1 MRFLRRP
8 HSRDLGLMAN
18 VPAILLGFLATSFQ
32 IFLLREFSVH
42 FFGNELTFGFVLAS
56 WLLWAGLGSFI
67 APRFKPSAKAL
78 DRLYY
83 AVILLFTI
91 SLVLLRFSRFALGVL
106 PAELTGMGPALLFS
120 LGICLLSSLPLGGL
134 FVFNAAVAGGD
145 VSRVYLFESLGA
157 ALAGLVVDLG
167 VVPFV
172 SNWEGASI
180 IAAAGAAAIFLT
192 FGQRKRPAWFL
203 AVLAGL
209 AVFAFFDLPSQK
221 AWWKPFD
228 LIRSRD
234 TPYGKLQLIRT
245 GDQISLYSSG
255 LPVFSCPDPAASEGA
270 IHFAML
276 QNPGAK
282 NVLLIGGGA
291 GGGLGEV
298 LKYERAEVDYVELDP
313 GIIRLAE
320 DALPEKE
327 RKDLRDKRVHVFFD
341 DGRAFLLKSR
351 KAYDAVILNLPEP
364 ATAQVNRFYTLEFFE
379 LAKSKLS
386 RGGVFSF
393 TVPSSENYIGPDLR
407 EFLASLYGTLRAVFP
422 EVGIVPGDSNVFLAS
437 TAGLTLDPKALD
449 ERITKLG
456 LRLTSINAVLLSSRL
471 NPLRT
476 GNLLKR
482 IEERRARI
490 NRDLVPVSYY
500 FHSVL
505 WSSQFKGIE
514 AAVLRTFAQLPAHW
528 LLDAPLLAY
537 VILLLCLALRRKR
550 TAGTFLVPL
559 GTMGFTTIVVELVVI
574 IAFQSLYGY
583 VYGKI
588 ALLLAAFMAGLAL
601 GSWFGRKRRAA
612 GRADLLAA
620 QGGFLLLIALLRG
633 VLGRRPSE
641 ALLFLFLLV
650 LGSLGGR
657 LFVVSN
663 RLLLKEN
670 MNLGLGY
677 GVDLLGSFLGALAA
691 SAIIIPLAGILPL
704 LDGLLLMN
712 SFALLFVI
720 ISWKRPAS
728 PA

>member
-1 MRFLRRP
+1 
-8 HSRDLGLMAN
+8 MAY
-18 VPAILLGFLATSFQ
+18 VPPILLGFLATAFQ
-32 IFLLREFSVH
+32 IFLMREFSVH
-42 FFGNELTFGFVLAS
+42 FHGNELTFGFVLAS
-56 WLLWAGLGSFI
+56 WLLWGGLGSLL
-67 APRFKPSAKAL
+67 ASHLKPSDRIL

-83 AVILLFTI
+83 AVILLFPI
-91 SLVLLRFSRFALGVL
+91 SLVVLRFSRFALGVL
-106 PAELTGMGPALLFS
+106 PGELTGMGPALLFS

-134 FVFNAAVAGGD
+134 FVLNARTLGGD
-145 VSRVYLFESLGA
+145 VPSVYLFESLGA
-157 ALAGLVVDLG
+157 ALAGLVVALG

-172 SNWEGASI
+172 SNWEGASL
-180 IAAAGAAAIFLT
+180 IAAVGAAAVFLT
-192 FGQRKRPAWFL
+192 FGRRKRSAWFL

-221 AWWKPFD
+221 AWWKPFE

-245 GDQISLYSSG
+245 GGQISLYSSG
-255 LPVFSCPDPAASEGA
+255 LPIFSCPDPASAEGA
-270 IHFAML
+270 VHFAML

-282 NVLLIGGGA
+282 NILLIGGGA

-298 LKYERAEVDYVELDP
+298 LKYQKAEVDYVELDP

-327 RKDLRDKRVHVFFD
+327 RKDLGDERVHVFFD

-364 ATAQVNRFYTLEFFE
+364 ATAQVNRFYTREFFE
-379 LAKSKLS
+379 LAKSRLS
-386 RGGVFSF
+386 TGGVFSF

-407 EFLASLYGTLRAVFP
+407 EFLASLYGTLRTVFP

-437 TAGLTLDPKALD
+437 TAGLTLDPEAL
-449 ERITKLG
+449 EKRIAVLG
-456 LRLTSINAVLLSSRL
+456 LELTSINAALLSSRL
-471 NPLRT
+471 SPLRT
-476 GNLLKR
+476 GYFLKT
-482 IEERRARI
+482 IGERPARI

-500 FHSVL
+500 FYSVL
-505 WSSQFKGIE
+505 WSSQFKGLE
-514 AAVLRTFAQLPAHW
+514 ASVLRTFARLPAHW

-537 VILLLCLALRRKR
+537 AVFLLVLALRRKR

-559 GTMGFTTIVVELVVI
+559 GTMGFTTIVVELVVV

-588 ALLLAAFMAGLAL
+588 SLLLAAFMAGLAL
-601 GSWFGRKRRAA
+601 GSWFGRKRPAA
-612 GRADLLAA
+612 GRADLLMT
-620 QGGFLLLIALLRG
+620 QGGFLLLIALLRA
-633 VLGRRPSE
+633 VLGRRPPES
-641 ALLFLFLLV
+641 LLFLFLLA
-650 LGSLGGR
+650 LGSLGGG

-670 MNLGLGY
+670 ANYGLGY
-677 GVDLLGSFLGALAA
+677 GVDLMGSFLGALAA
-691 SAIIIPLAGILPL
+691 SAIIIPLAGIVAL
-704 LDGLLLMN
+704 LDGLLMMN
-712 SFALLFVI
+712 SFGLLFVI
-720 ISWKRPAS
+720 ISWKRPAG